1 MIADSVALAA
11 IAGMSVVTYV
21 SRIGGLWLMAFVP
34 LTDRV
39 AGALKALSGSVLIA
53 LVVPATLQGDAAM
66 RFAVVASVCAMA
78 VTGRTPG
85 GSSSGSGVAVA
96 AGHRH
101 LA

>member
-1 MIADSVALAA
+1 MIAEGVALAA

-78 VTGRTPG
+78 VTGRTIP
-85 GSSSGSGVAVA
+85 SMLLGVAVA

>member
-1 MIADSVALAA
+1 MIAEGVTLAA
-11 IAGMSVVTYV
+11 IAGMSAVTYA

-39 AGALKALSGSVLIA
+39 ARALKALSGSVLIA

-66 RFAVVASVCAMA
+66 RFAVVAAVCATA
-78 VTGRTPG
+78 ATGRTIP
-85 GSSSGSGVAVA
+85 SMLLGVAVA
-96 AGHRH
+96 AGYRA